1 LLNIA
6 AYRAFLDSFNKKL
19 PNQQHSILKFIEF
32 KLEDEL
38 AHLGQLAQADQDVV
52 LDEEEY
58 KQDDGNIL
66 AIVQESFGAVR
77 AADFSRDLGLGQ
89 AHQNVNDDEDL
100 EQYEGGDKEVMDDS
114 VDTVK
119 DKINHPSTHTEEL

>member
-1 LLNIA
+1 MLNIA

-38 AHLGQLAQADQDVV
+38 ACLGQLAQADQGVV
-52 LDEEEY
+52 LDEEEH
-58 KQDDGNIL
+58 KQDDGDIL
-66 AIVQESFGAVR
+66 AIVGESFSAER

-89 AHQNVNDDEDL
+89 ARQNANDDEDL
-100 EQYEGGDKEVMDDS
+100 EQREGGDEEVTDDS
-114 VDTVK
+114 VDTVE
-119 DKINHPSTHTEEL
+119 DEIDHPSTRAEEP

>member
-1 LLNIA
+1 MLNIA

-38 AHLGQLAQADQDVV
+38 ACLDWLAQADQGVV
-52 LDEEEY
+52 LDEEEH
-58 KQDDGNIL
+58 KQDDGDIL
-66 AIVQESFGAVR
+66 AIVRESFGTMR

-100 EQYEGGDKEVMDDS
+100 KQHEGADEEVMDDS
-114 VDTVK
+114 VDTVE
-119 DKINHPSTHTEEL
+119 DEINHPSIRAEEP

>member
-38 AHLGQLAQADQDVV
+38 ACLDWLAQADQGVV
-52 LDEEEY
+52 LDEEEH
-58 KQDDGNIL
+58 KQDDGDIL
-66 AIVQESFGAVR
+66 AIVRESFGMMR

-100 EQYEGGDKEVMDDS
+100 KQHEGADEEVMDDS
-114 VDTVK
+114 VDTVE
-119 DKINHPSTHTEEL
+119 DEINHPSIRAEEP